1 MPQYLKPQVS
11 EQIAAAALHVFA
23 EKGYRAATIAEIASR
38 AGTSTGNVY
47 RYYENKEALFEHVIP
62 PEFVRTF
69 HKLLKARVAALQ
81 GASDVNALPPDAP
94 YFAAAE
100 ELLRF
105 SVDHRLRV
113 VVLLR
118 QAAGSRYE
126 TFFDETVDLLCRL
139 ALSHFRKLGKL
150 KTDDATQLV
159 LRRLYRNFVATAV
172 ELLADS
178 DDEPRLRRAMRAL
191 TRYHLSGVL
200 ALLG

>member
-1 MPQYLKPQVS
+1 MAQYLKPEIG
-11 EQIAAAALHVFA
+11 EQIAAAALQVFA
-23 EKGYRAATIAEIASR
+23 EKGYRSATIAEIASR
-38 AGTSTGNVY
+38 AGTATGNVY
-47 RYYENKEALFEHVIP
+47 RYYENKDALLEHVIG

-69 HKLLKARVAALQ
+69 NKLLKARVTALSSV
-81 GASDVNALPPDAP
+81 SDLRAVPPDAP

-105 SVDHRLRV
+105 SFKHRLRV

-126 TFFDETVDLLCRL
+126 RSFDEAVELLCRL
-139 ALSHFRKLGKL
+139 ALTHFRKLGKL
-150 KTDDATQLV
+150 KSDEATLLV

-172 ELLADS
+172 ELLAEYDE
-178 DDEPRLRRAMRAL
+178 EPRLRRALGAL
-191 TRYHLSGVL
+191 TRYHLAGVL